1 MKLREFLRPSQG
13 KASGLQSASWIAVLC
28 LLFLATDRGR
38 AQTSKGILAGVV
50 RDSSGAVVASAEVTI
65 TNEATNETRAVTTN
79 LTGAYRVEA
88 INPGPYEI
96 HIASSGFATADV
108 KHVNVQP
115 SVVTNYDATL
125 LVGKS
130 QESVTVEAN
139 GNTINTDNAQLS
151 GAIAT
156 TELQQM
162 PIFTLNPAELTST
175 LPGVTRELVTVQ
187 NLGGSGGNGLI
198 KLTVNGARP
207 RTNNFMID
215 SQDANDVSIGGEAF
229 QPVLPDL
236 FQSVGVLLNDASAEY
251 GRGGGAVINQVTKS
265 GTNQF
270 HGSIHEIYT
279 GSGLDAIDGQT
290 RRAKPKADRS
300 IKSRYDQHQYG
311 FTLGG
316 PAIRNKLFGFGG
328 ATFIR
333 YYGNFQFP
341 AVELPDANGLSQLKA
356 ISTAGN
362 TQAAALLGYLNNG
375 SYVTSGYSLL
385 QTGTESLGVSPR
397 QGCAAGCTI
406 STSKFNRLPTPAQQ
420 PQTQWTYKVDYT
432 PRPADTF
439 SVHYLHDRSLT
450 APYYPLNP
458 TTLPGF
464 DTVNGGPT
472 ELGGGNWVH
481 IFTPNLLNEFRASEV
496 RLNFQFAPDATTV
509 ANPAAQIYQIRLSAT
524 GIGDP
529 NPNTAGTLGVSQNV
543 PQGRIERLYQFQD
556 TVGWTRGTQSFRM
569 GADIGRLLETDLVAQ
584 TFLGLETFTAGGA
597 LSSLDNYLNNSLG
610 DAGTATKSFGPTRVD
625 PHIWKLAAF
634 VQDDVKVTPNLNL
647 NLGVRYDY
655 LSNPL
660 NALGYPALDIN
671 NPFAPINTVVH
682 EKDDKNN
689 IAPRLGFAFV
699 PRSGIFADGKT
710 VIHGGIGVFYDSF
723 FTNILVNAAQ
733 SSPVAP
739 TTTLT
744 QGVGGCC
751 GPASGLIASI
761 TSAFSANS
769 SVQSDVSNLVNPITY
784 QYNFGIE
791 RQLPFRFKGTLNYV
805 GSRGEKLYSNRQLNY
820 RVNGARINPSR
831 GIINVRDNRADS
843 QYHSLQAEL
852 DRQFS
857 HGLFLRASYTYGKLL
872 DDSSEVFTTFASPTS
887 YSANLAGDGLHQD
900 WGPSAFDRRH
910 ILSIA
915 YVYAPKGLRSD
926 NMLADKVLSA
936 FTRNFTIS
944 GQTELYSGLYTSF
957 NVSGRDINGDSSAT
971 NDRPV
976 LANAAAPITS
986 VGVDGSYIGGTPGTY
1001 YDYAAYNS
1009 SPSSAPVRS
1018 VVSSGSVHFLV
1029 PNATNGASMVQQ
1041 EVCRNSYLNP
1051 GQQYWNVA
1059 LEKAIPMPFKHLENA
1074 QILFRLEAQQI
1085 GNHNNLTYYTNN
1097 VTQVGLTTFQNPSNA
1112 REANNQHLRL
1122 WAKYQF

>member
-1 MKLREFLRPSQG
+1 MKSKEFLRQRHG
-13 KASGLQSASWIAVLC
+13 KASGLQSASWIALMC
-28 LLFLATDRGR
+28 LLFLAIDPGS
-38 AQTSKGILAGVV
+38 AQTSKGTVAGVV
-50 RDSSGAVVASAEVTI
+50 RDSSGAVVASADVII
-65 TNEATNETRAVTTN
+65 TNEGTNETRVVISSS
-79 LTGAYRVEA
+79 TGSYRVEA
-88 INPGPYEI
+88 INPGPYAI
-96 HIASSGFATADV
+96 HIASPGFMSVEV

-139 GNTINTDNAQLS
+139 GNTINMDNAQLS
-151 GAIAT
+151 GSIAT

-175 LPGVTRELVTVQ
+175 LPGVTRELSTVQ

-251 GRGGGAVINQVTKS
+251 GRGGGAVINQITKS
-265 GTNQF
+265 GTNQI

-316 PAIRNKLFGFGG
+316 PAMKNKLFGFGG

-341 AVELPDANGLSQLKA
+341 AVELPDANGLAQLRA

-362 TQAAALLGYLNNG
+362 AQAAALLGYLNNG

-385 QTGTESLGVSPR
+385 QTGTENLGVSARP
-397 QGCAAGCTI
+397 GCAAGCTI

-420 PQTQWTYKVDYT
+420 PETQWTYKVDYT

-464 DTVNGGPT
+464 DTVSGGPT
-472 ELGGGNWVH
+472 ELGGNWVH
-481 IFTPNLLNEFRASEV
+481 IFTANLLNEFRASEV
-496 RLNFQFAPDATTV
+496 RLNSQFAADATTA

-524 GIGDP
+524 GVGDP

-543 PQGRIERLYQFQD
+543 PQGRVERLYQFQD
-556 TVGWTRGTQSFRM
+556 TVGWTHGRQSLRL

-610 DAGTATKSFGPTRVD
+610 TAGTATKSFGPTRVD
-625 PHIWKLAAF
+625 PHIWKIAGF
-634 VQDDVKVTPNLNL
+634 VQDDVKVTPNLTF

-660 NALGYPALDIN
+660 NALPYPALDLN
-671 NPFAPINTVVH
+671 NTFAPINTVVH

-689 IAPRLGFAFV
+689 IAPRLGLAFV

-710 VIHGGIGVFYDSF
+710 VFHGGIGVFYDSF

-751 GPASGLIASI
+751 GPASGLIATI
-761 TSAFSANS
+761 TSAYSANS
-769 SVQSDVSNLVNPITY
+769 SVQSDVNNLVNPITY

-805 GSRGEKLYSNRQLNY
+805 ASRGEKLYSNRQLNY
-820 RVNGARINPSR
+820 LVNGARIDPSR
-831 GIINVRDNRADS
+831 GVINVRDNRADS

-857 HGLFLRASYTYGKLL
+857 QGLFVRASYTYGKLL
-872 DDSSEVFTTFASPTS
+872 DDSSEVFTTFAAPTS
-887 YSANLAGDGLHQD
+887 YSANLAGDGLRQE

-910 ILSIA
+910 IFVLA
-915 YVYAPKGLRSD
+915 YVYSPKGFHSN
-926 NMLADKVLSA
+926 NMIANTVWGA
-936 FTRNFTIS
+936 FTRGFSIS

-986 VGVDGSYIGGTPGTY
+986 VGVDGSYIGGASGTY

-1009 SPSSAPVRS
+1009 SPSSAPVRTI
-1018 VVSSGSVHFLV
+1018 VSPANVRFLV
-1029 PNATNGASMVQQ
+1029 PNAAKGAGMGRQ
-1041 EVCRNSYLNP
+1041 EVGRNSYLNP

-1059 LEKAIPMPFKHLENA
+1059 LEKAIPTPFPHLEHG
-1074 QILFRLEAQQI
+1074 QFIFRVEAQQI